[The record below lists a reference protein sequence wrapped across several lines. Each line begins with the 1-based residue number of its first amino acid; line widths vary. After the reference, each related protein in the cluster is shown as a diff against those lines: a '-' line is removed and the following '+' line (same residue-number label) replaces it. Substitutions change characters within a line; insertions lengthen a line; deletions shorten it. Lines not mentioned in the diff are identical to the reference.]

1 MPVRKDKRSQFYTY
15 EFEIA
20 GRRFYGPTKRT
31 SEREALAVERQ
42 ERDKARQKITAEAKL
57 KNGPLTL
64 RLATG
69 RYWQEVGQF
78 HAGADTT
85 WRNLERL
92 IEFFGPDEPLVNIN
106 GERVAALISWRRGH
120 KIPNRRKPGRKYKTP
135 FIEKLISNGTV
146 NRSTLEPLKKIF
158 NRAENVWES
167 EFKSAEGKS
176 TVPDWSEYK
185 LDEPEERVRELRP
198 DELRGHLENLRGDY
212 APFFAFAREVAPRLR
227 ECLIRWSQ
235 VNWETGKIEIKGKGD
250 RTIRITITKRIAA
263 ILRGLEGHHHE
274 WVFTYVAERS
284 RPRMGLAKGSRYPIT
299 YNGVKS
305 YWKRHRKRA
314 GLTGG
319 AGVEA
324 FRFHDFRHDLG
335 TKLLRKTGN
344 LKMVQKALN
353 HRNIKTTTK
362 YAHVLD
368 EDLRAG
374 LESVA
379 DDRAAI
385 PVSSKKESA

>member
-15 EFEIA
+15 EFELD

-31 SEREALAVERQ
+31 NEREALAIEKQ
-42 ERDKARQKITAEAKL
+42 EREKARQKLAAEAKL
-57 KNGPLTL
+57 RNGPLTL

-78 HAGADTT
+78 HAGANTT

-92 IEFFGPDEPLVNIN
+92 IEFFGPDEPMAAIT
-106 GERVAALISWRRGH
+106 GERVAALVSWRRGH
-120 KIPNRRKPGRKYKTP
+120 SIPNRRRKPCKTP
-135 FIEKLISNGTV
+135 FAAKRIANATV

-158 NRAENVWES
+158 NRAQKAWGY
-167 EFKSAEGKS
+167 EFKDAEGKS
-176 TVPDWSEYK
+176 TVPDWK
-185 LDEPEERVRELRP
+185 LYRLEEPEERVRELKP
-198 DELRGHLENLRGDY
+198 DELQAHLADLRADY
-212 APFFAFAREVAPRLR
+212 APFFAFAREVAPRLK
-227 ECLIRWSQ
+227 ECLIRWPQ
-235 VNWETGKIEIKGKGD
+235 VNWETGKIEIRGKGS
-250 RTIRITITKRIAA
+250 RTVYITITKRIAA
-263 ILRGLEGHHHE
+263 ILRSQEGNHPE
-274 WVFTYVAERS
+274 WVFTYVAQRS
-284 RPRMGLAKGSRYPIT
+284 RPRMGLRKGARYPIT
-299 YNGVKS
+299 YNGVKA

-319 AGVEA
+319 GGIEA

-344 LKMVQKALN
+344 LKLVQKALN

-374 LESVA
+374 LERVSDERANVQIVE
-379 DDRAAI
+379 DR
-385 PVSSKKESA
+385 KETA